1 MRVKISFTRD
11 NNSGNT
17 IPLHH
22 QKLIFDSLS
31 AILKSIGE
39 DRHQLNFSSL
49 KGTSKIHNGFMKFLS
64 SKITLIVSSS
74 NETLVTKLVDH
85 IFSNEK
91 LTIGRMN
98 LVPKNRD
105 VIPDPEFTTQM
116 RYLCISPLVLLS
128 PAKDT
133 KQVAE
138 QVDPQSSNFSD
149 ILFNLTLDTMEKSG
163 IPESVVSTYSEFD
176 IQADAEYLQK
186 MTGQNKKYIR
196 TYRTSDGKNI
206 SGYLLPF
213 TLHAHPDV
221 HKFVWQNGM
230 GALTHEGYGML
241 DLVK

>member
-31 AILKSIGE
+31 SIARAIGE
-39 DRHQLNFSSL
+39 DRKQLNFSSL

-64 SKITLIVSSS
+64 SKITLVVSSS
-74 NETLVTKLVDH
+74 NENLINKLTNH
-85 IFSNEK
+85 IFAEGR

-98 LVPKNRD
+98 LVPKGKE
-105 VIPDPEFTTQM
+105 VITDPEFNTQM
-116 RYLCISPLVLLS
+116 RYLCISPLVLFT
-128 PAKDT
+128 PQKDS
-133 KQVAE
+133 KQPVE
-138 QVDPQSSNFSD
+138 PVDPQSPNFSD
-149 ILFNLTLDTMEKSG
+149 ILYNLTLDSMEKSG
-163 IPESVVSTYSEFD
+163 IPESVIATYSEFD
-176 IQADAEYLQK
+176 IQADTEYLQK
-186 MTGQNKKYIR
+186 MSGQNKKYIR
-196 TYRTSDGKNI
+196 MYRTSEGKNVA
-206 SGYLLPF
+206 GYLLPF

-230 GALTHEGYGML
+230 GALTYEGYGML